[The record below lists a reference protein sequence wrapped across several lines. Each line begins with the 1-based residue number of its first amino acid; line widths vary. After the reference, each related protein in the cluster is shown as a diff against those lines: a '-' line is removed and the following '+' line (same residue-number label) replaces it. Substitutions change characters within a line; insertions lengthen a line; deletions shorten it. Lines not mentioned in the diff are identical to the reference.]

1 MATHPLD
8 PLCEHEIT
16 IATEVINKLA
26 NLDSSAWFETITLEE
41 PAKAELKI
49 SDTNITIDRK
59 AYVCCYEPS
68 SNRTFRGIVNIDAK
82 KLESWNHVPGAQA
95 RIVTEEFSFG
105 QELVRADTRFREA
118 CALRGITDLDKVL
131 IETWA
136 AGNFGVE
143 SEQGERIAYCYCWL
157 INKAGDNRYGRPTVS
172 YTHLTL
178 PTICSV

>member
-41 PAKAELKI
+41 PSKAELKV
-49 SDTNITIDRK
+49 SDTNVTIDRK
-59 AYVCCYEPS
+59 AFVCCYEPS

-105 QELVRADTRFREA
+105 QELVRADT
-118 CALRGITDLDKVL
+118 CLL
-131 IETWA
+131 
-136 AGNFGVE
+136 
-143 SEQGERIAYCYCWL
+143 
-157 INKAGDNRYGRPTVS
+157 
-172 YTHLTL
+172 YTSPSPRDRTRSRM
-178 PTICSV
+178 PSSA